1 MKLDLTSFLKREEPP
16 FRSLEEAKEYVA
28 KYTLSFINIELEGL
42 PEREWEKTL
51 STWVKIFAFA
61 KNLLKLPEEKRKE
74 VYRKYRFDTV
84 MEGVMEDAVKV
95 LYGFYSLG
103 ILKPEEKPQKVL
115 ERAIELVEG
124 EEELLKREGIKKEN
138 LEFIKDF
145 LKKIS

>member
-1 MKLDLTSFLKREEPP
+1 
-16 FRSLEEAKEYVA
+16 KEYVA

-84 MEGVMEDAVKV
+84 MEGVMEDVVKV